1 MRTWMIR
8 HHDFSFARPM
18 SEKDLVEKIESGE
31 ITAHD
36 EIAQATG
43 YWFSIQDVE
52 EVKKHFGNQIR
63 LQALIPPSSTD
74 TTSSTNTALL
84 TSIPKVSTQVR
95 APKKDIPFETSEPT
109 RSNLVFGLILTA
121 IFVGTIVLLWLGS
134 Q

>member
-63 LQALIPPSSTD
+63 LQALIQRTP
-74 TTSSTNTALL
+74 LL
-84 TSIPKVSTQVR
+84 RQTQHCLLRFLKFLLRCVR
-95 APKKDIPFETSEPT
+95 RKK
-109 RSNLVFGLILTA
+109 
-121 IFVGTIVLLWLGS
+121 IFHLKLLS
-134 Q
+134 PRVRI